1 MLTGTALIPYLITP
15 FQTWTALLL
24 LLFIHLTTNH
34 RAVRAVSMRTLNR
47 QRASLLFRPLLSPP
61 ISTAPLP
68 ALPPNPIASPL
79 QISQLETVIHL
90 DPSSLH
96 DPDPAHASFVPIA
109 TVLAHAA
116 RAPQPIN
123 AHILL
128 RIFAGESYI
137 LYFDRRTRHG
147 FIALKSSATASTA
160 LHAWFCAMECAHLDD
175 EVWGGRGAGRWAGG
189 WKHDWAG
196 EMNYRHSYLGEL
208 DSDASALWRCAR
220 RVTRVW
226 PVIEDALK
234 GEGWDVDTNALE
246 TRSGTRFS
254 VVGGKGAEGWS
265 RSGAGGRESKERR
278 DKRNKVKDGGQA
290 EQSSPE
296 NNLSFGTTNSETCSP
311 FQLPTREAATT
322 STSSLPSE
330 AVPHPSRSK
339 LRLRK
344 WLSSALGRSAR
355 ERQDRGDA
363 STSRDEGA
371 IEKADDVSGKTA
383 IEAEASS
390 SDPPPRYSGVFEK
403 ETASEGGEKYGK
415 SG

>member
-1 MLTGTALIPYLITP
+1 
-15 FQTWTALLL
+15 
-24 LLFIHLTTNH
+24 
-34 RAVRAVSMRTLNR
+34 
-47 QRASLLFRPLLSPP
+47 
-61 ISTAPLP
+61 
-68 ALPPNPIASPL
+68 
-79 QISQLETVIHL
+79 
-90 DPSSLH
+90 
-96 DPDPAHASFVPIA
+96 
-109 TVLAHAA
+109 
-116 RAPQPIN
+116 
-123 AHILL
+123 
-128 RIFAGESYI
+128 
-137 LYFDRRTRHG
+137 
-147 FIALKSSATASTA
+147 
-160 LHAWFCAMECAHLDD
+160 MECAHLDD
-175 EVWGGRGAGRWAGG
+175 EVWAGRGAGRWAGG

-296 NNLSFGTTNSETCSP
+296 NNLSFGTTNSETSSP
-311 FQLPTREAATT
+311 FQSPTREAATT

-344 WLSSALGRSAR
+344 WLSSALRRSAR
-355 ERQDRGDA
+355 GRQDRGDA